1 MCMIN
6 NSQYV
11 QYIHVMNPLLYL
23 HMYVSYTLQLIH
35 LLVGLCQSLSY
46 EPSPPKDSVVH
57 IPSSERADLIRERRK
72 VCINAY

>member
-6 NSQYV
+6 NSHYV
-11 QYIHVMNPLLYL
+11 QYIHMMDPFLYL
-23 HMYVSYTLQLIH
+23 RIYHTLQLIH

-72 VCINAY
+72 VCINV